1 MEWQEQ
7 LNKLAG
13 QDVMLVLA
21 VERDGSTPGA
31 SGAKMLVTK
40 TGRAWGTI
48 GGGQLEYSCEAR
60 ARELL
65 AAGRCAVERFE
76 LRPQGAGDL
85 GMVCGGDVTVWFQYL
100 PGAVLEQSPEG
111 RCSGCCWSRTRPV
124 RARHACARPGS
135 WKAAGGS
142 AAADGSPIPRG
153 RLPVSGMSGR
163 AGYGVYLR
171 RGACGPGAGT
181 RPGGGGLFLP
191 CAGRPGGVCPAGGLP
206 TAAEVRQADLEHLE
220 EVCARITPDDYV
232 CVMTHGHR
240 HDHEVVRQML
250 RTPAC
255 YIGVIGSARKAAA
268 SAQRLREEGFTD
280 QDIAR
285 ITTPIGLSI
294 GAETPEEI
302 AVSILAQ
309 MIQVRAARRA
319 AE

>member
-1 MEWQEQ
+1 MWPRRWHP
-7 LNKLAG
+7 AWRG
-13 QDVMLVLA
+13 WAFSCHVL
-21 VERDGSTPGA
+21 DD
-31 SGAKMLVTK
+31 
-40 TGRAWGTI
+40 RA
-48 GGGQLEYSCEAR
+48 EY
-60 ARELL
+60 
-65 AAGRCAVERFE
+65 
-76 LRPQGAGDL
+76 
-85 GMVCGGDVTVWFQYL
+85 
-100 PGAVLEQSPEG
+100 
-111 RCSGCCWSRTRPV
+111 
-124 RARHACARPGS
+124 ARPE
-135 WKAAGGS
+135 A
-142 AAADGSPIPRG
+142 
-153 RLPVSGMSGR
+153 
-163 AGYGVYLR
+163 
-171 RGACGPGAGT
+171 
-181 RPGGGGLFLP
+181 F
-191 CAGRPGGVCPAGGLP
+191 P